1 MAAQPRE
8 GPAAAS
14 APATAPTK
22 PGPVVAR
29 AFTWTSASQPPGGRA
44 GAEGT
49 VPGLR
54 SWARVACVPG
64 WGGREGGDSP
74 ERRKG
79 FGSASPERRCFAGN
93 TIASPGECS
102 GVAISHRESP
112 SGEPGGTRLM
122 RRCPQGEGLGPTTAT
137 EDGAG
142 WWERSSDRQRGERLG
157 DPWAPGCCAPG
168 LLEESASCRGIAPA
182 GAAAPRALRTPR
194 APFKP
199 RSPQL
204 EKRKAQS
211 SADSSGSPGQQRT
224 V

>member
-1 MAAQPRE
+1 MDICV
-8 GPAAAS
+8 PA
-14 APATAPTK
+14 P
-22 PGPVVAR
+22 
-29 AFTWTSASQPPGGRA
+29 GRA
-44 GAEGT
+44 GRSRGHRPWPQVLGEGR
-49 VPGLR
+49 VCPG
-54 SWARVACVPG
+54 V
-64 WGGREGGDSP
+64 GGREGGDSP